1 MFTAA
6 TVPTPVVSSSVMFR
20 YVRIA
25 NVVFEFHSNEQQIYK
40 VQKTTETVHSEI
52 REMETFSTMSSK

>member
-20 YVRIA
+20 CIRIA
-25 NVVFEFHSNEQQIYK
+25 SVVLESFIQTNSEFAKSRKQQKQYT
-40 VQKTTETVHSEI
+40 QKTKE
-52 REMETFSTMSSK
+52 RLD